1 MDSLPGQSQVL
12 RFSTLG
18 RIFWGGN
25 WGHISDFSP
34 KIISYLV
41 SAMLNK
47 GIPGGTSGKGPLAST
62 GDIGLMFDPWVGKIP
77 WKSIVAWRILWTE
90 ESVRLQD

>member
-1 MDSLPGQSQVL
+1 MCCKEPREGPKLDRMDSLPGQSQVL

-34 KIISYLV
+34 KIIPYLV

-47 GIPGGTSGKGPLAST
+47 GFPGGTSGKGPLAST
-62 GDIGLMFDPWVGKIP
+62 GDIRDSGLIHG
-77 WKSIVAWRILWTE
+77 
-90 ESVRLQD
+90 